1 MSLSMVQLIPHSFET
16 MSSLPQSRPGVQYKF
31 KHKFAVVDLQIFD
44 LPDTEELQ
52 NAWVTFSNTGT
63 KQVRVA
69 VCSFSR
75 ALSFT
80 FAKITSGLTAY
91 AFLPI
96 SISIECFFAALYRVC
111 RVGCS
116 QARVARL
123 ASACS
128 RRATRGDA
136 LVVWQNGWCRPI
148 DDECR
153 CILGFDSSSSD
164 NSIALFRGCV

>member
-1 MSLSMVQLIPHSFET
+1 M
-16 MSSLPQSRPGVQYKF
+16 PQSRPGVQYKF

-69 VCSFSR
+69 VCSLSR

-80 FAKITSGLTAY
+80 FAKITSALVLT

-96 SISIECFFAALYRVC
+96 SIVCFFAALYRVC
-111 RVGCS
+111 RVGCC
-116 QARVARL
+116 QARVARV

-153 CILGFDSSSSD
+153 CIVGLDSSSSD
-164 NSIALFRGCV
+164 ASIALFRGCV